1 MKEKGL
7 TCSKVLETM
16 VLRSNY
22 ICLSSFTAL
31 LRLKRKLYDTLIP
44 QYFFL

>member
-7 TCSKVLETM
+7 ICSKVLEIM

-31 LRLKRKLYDTLIP
+31 LRLKGNYMLFVICLPI
-44 QYFFL
+44 L